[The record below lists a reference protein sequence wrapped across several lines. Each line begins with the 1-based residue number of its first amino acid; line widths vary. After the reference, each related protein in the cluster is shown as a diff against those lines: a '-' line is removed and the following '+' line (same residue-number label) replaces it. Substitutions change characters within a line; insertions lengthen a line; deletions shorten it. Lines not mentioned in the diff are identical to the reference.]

1 MTSSYLRILHWWLNE
16 ILKQVQDDDDD
27 SAYIELTL
35 FTLVHSILAHSTLTN
50 PYISTYYTY
59 IIY

>member
-1 MTSSYLRILHWWLNE
+1 MYTALMLDE

-35 FTLVHSILAHSTLTN
+35 N
-50 PYISTYYTY
+50 
-59 IIY
+59 

>member
-1 MTSSYLRILHWWLNE
+1 METALMLDE

-35 FTLVHSILAHSTLTN
+35 N
-50 PYISTYYTY
+50 
-59 IIY
+59 